1 MPIIFEQITADLT
14 PPALTSSASER
25 QSDSSGSPKVD
36 AKSLAREMQRAAER
50 AERLS
55 AD

>member
-1 MPIIFEQITADLT
+1 MPIIFDEITADVT
-14 PPALTSSASER
+14 PPAPTSSASER
-25 QSDSSGSPKVD
+25 QSDPSGSAKVD
-36 AKSLAREMQRAAER
+36 PKSLVRELQRVAER

>member
-1 MPIIFEQITADLT
+1 MPIIFDQITADLT

-25 QSDSSGSPKVD
+25 QSESSSGPKVD
-36 AKSLAREMQRAAER
+36 AKSLVRELQRAAER